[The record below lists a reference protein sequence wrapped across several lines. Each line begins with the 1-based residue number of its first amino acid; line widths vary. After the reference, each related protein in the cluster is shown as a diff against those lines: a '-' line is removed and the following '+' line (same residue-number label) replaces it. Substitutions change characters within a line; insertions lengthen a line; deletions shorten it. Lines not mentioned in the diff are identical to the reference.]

1 MSKISVIIPTRNR
14 IAMVKEAIES
24 VRRQHNVT
32 MEILIVNDC
41 STDETSKK
49 LMSEQDIRLINN
61 TQPGNAGLNRQKAY
75 QLATGDYV
83 VFLDDDDF
91 YTDDDFFSHAIS
103 HLDEDQTLVAV
114 TSNATIW
121 HVDDDKKINHALPL
135 QGKVSGREYLNEF
148 TLKYPKPW
156 STFTTVFRKS
166 MLDQA
171 GFNEMK
177 MMNDTSIYLRA
188 LCMGDIVFLKEIS
201 GVYRV
206 HSQNISKRM
215 NIAFIIAN
223 LDEKMK
229 IYDLIRRMNIV
240 LTSDWLNQQL
250 FTTIK
255 YYIKESKPAKIDL
268 YRLISWILRN
278 RGINGLLISL
288 KSLRLA
294 VKFRGNQPKQQ

>member
-1 MSKISVIIPTRNR
+1 MSKISVIIPTHNR

-32 MEILIVNDC
+32 MEILVVNDC
-41 STDETSKK
+41 STDETGKQ

-83 VFLDDDDF
+83 AFLDDDDF

-114 TSNATIW
+114 TSNAIIW
-121 HVDDDKKINHALPL
+121 HVDEDKKTDHSLPL

-215 NIAFIIAN
+215 DIAFIIAN
-223 LDEKMK
+223 LDEKMR
-229 IYDLIRRMNIV
+229 IYDLIKRMNIV
-240 LTSDWLNQQL
+240 LSSDWLNQQL

>member
-1 MSKISVIIPTRNR
+1 MSKISVIIPTHNR
-14 IAMVKEAIES
+14 IAMVKKAIES
-24 VRRQHNVT
+24 ARSQRNVT
-32 MEILIVNDC
+32 MEILVVNDC
-41 STDETSKK
+41 STDETGKQ

-75 QLATGDYV
+75 QQATGDYV

-91 YTDDDFFSHAIS
+91 YTNDDFFSHAVG

-121 HVDDDKKINHALPL
+121 HVDIDKRIDHALPL

-188 LCMGDIVFLKEIS
+188 LCMGDIVFLEEIS

-215 NIAFIIAN
+215 DVAFIIAN

-229 IYDLIRRMNIV
+229 IYDLIKQMNIE
-240 LTSDWLNQQL
+240 LSSDWLNQQL

-255 YYIKESKPAKIDL
+255 YFIKESKPAKIDL
-268 YRLISWILRN
+268 CRLIGWILRN
-278 RGINGLLISL
+278 RKINGLVISL

-294 VKFRGNQPKQQ
+294 SKFR